1 MEGKPAMGRILI
13 EGVPYHV
20 DSAQKY
26 VGHVIGLSD
35 WVRIDQARI
44 DAFGL
49 STDDRNPLHM
59 DPAWCKANS
68 PFGKP
73 IAHGF
78 LTLSLLS
85 HLGTSAELQPDG
97 VDYGINSG
105 FERVRFM
112 APVPVDSH
120 VRLRAT
126 LMQCDDKGGGR
137 WLFKSRVAVE
147 VRETDKVA
155 LSAVWIVLFVRGK
168 PDLGAAFEA

>member
-1 MEGKPAMGRILI
+1 MGRILI

-20 DSAQKY
+20 DNAALY
-26 VGHVIGLSD
+26 VGRAIGLSE
-35 WVRIDQARI
+35 WLCIDQARI
-44 DAFGL
+44 DAFGR
-49 STDDRNPLHM
+49 STDDLNPLHM
-59 DPAWCKANS
+59 DPAWCRANS

-85 HLGTSAELQPDG
+85 HLGNSAALLPDG

-126 LMQCDDKGGGR
+126 LLQFDDKGGGR
-137 WLFKSRVAVE
+137 WLFKARVAVE
-147 VRETDKVA
+147 VRETDKIA
-155 LSAVWIVLFVRGK
+155 LAAVWIVLVIRGK
-168 PDLGAAFEA
+168 PDLGAAFEP